1 MLRKRATK
9 ELIREFGKCLA
20 TFLESYFFFLS
31 FFPPTKIGRSTL
43 NAFAFTFDLS
53 SNHLHACWR
62 TITMKLQTISFRR
75 GKGGGRGAMK
85 MGLKTTRLISFLRR
99 VVVIST
105 PHALPQRACSR
116 ARSADVHLHDRPLSS
131 YSYFS
136 TRKRPC
142 LCIRYVPMYTWCT
155 HTRAKDRREENIY

>member
-9 ELIREFGKCLA
+9 KLIREFGKCLA